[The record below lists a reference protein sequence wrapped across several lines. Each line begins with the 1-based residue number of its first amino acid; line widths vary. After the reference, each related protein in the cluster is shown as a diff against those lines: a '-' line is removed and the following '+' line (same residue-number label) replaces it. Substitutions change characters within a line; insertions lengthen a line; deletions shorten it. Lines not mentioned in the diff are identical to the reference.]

1 MGFKNS
7 LMEMAKKESEAKAKL
22 MADDEKLMNLYQ
34 GDLYQGKRNEEV
46 IQRFLEGKQVV
57 QNIALDLLDDNPNNH
72 FHKIEGDKWEEFLGS
87 VKEYGVVNPIIV
99 RPKDERYEILA
110 GHNRKRAAV
119 EAGLNEIPCIIKDID
134 DVDASVIIGIT
145 NNQRDDTTDLE
156 WGWAYRN
163 TLETIKH
170 QGKKIDEITSAHDN
184 QKLEIDIED
193 TSRHDDE
200 KSDDEKNT
208 SRHDDEKCKNNKT
221 SISIVAKKY
230 GVGERTA
237 HRKIRL
243 TYLHKVLYEV
253 LTRFKTP
260 QEVMVDLSYLA
271 ELDQM
276 NLAAKCEA
284 EKLIITKEMA
294 KELKKKAQELNGE
307 PMRIDPL
314 HKLVDSFNPKSTKQH
329 RPRKY
334 SINDELFPAD
344 IKKGDREAYISK
356 VLEYVLSHNI
366 KLD

>member
-87 VKEYGVVNPIIV
+87 VKEYGVVNPILV
-99 RPKDERYEILA
+99 RPKEDGRYEILA
-110 GHNRKRAAV
+110 GHNRKRAAI
-119 EAGLNEIPCIIKDID
+119 EAGLNEISCIIKDID

-145 NNQRDDTTDLE
+145 NNQREDTTDLE

-163 TLETIKH
+163 TYETLKGEH
-170 QGKKIDEITSAHDN
+170 GGNRKSSYHN
-184 QKLEIDIED
+184 GNL
-193 TSRHDDE
+193 
-200 KSDDEKNT
+200 KSDVEESSYHDGNLKDEGT
-208 SRHDDEKCKNNKT
+208 KT
-221 SISIVAKKY
+221 IDVVAKKY
-230 GVGERTA
+230 GVGRGSVQ
-237 HRKIRL
+237 RKIRL

-260 QEVMVDLSYLA
+260 QEIMVDLSYLA

-307 PMRIDPL
+307 PLTIDPL
-314 HKLVDSFNPKSTKQH
+314 HSLVDSFNPKSTKQH

-334 SINDELFPAD
+334 NIDDELFPAD

-356 VLEYVLSHNI
+356 ALEYVLSHNI
-366 KLD
+366 NLD

>member
-87 VKEYGVVNPIIV
+87 VKEYGVVNPILV
-99 RPKDERYEILA
+99 RPKEDGRYEIIA

-145 NNQRDDTTDLE
+145 NNQREDTTDLE

-170 QGKKIDEITSAHDN
+170 QGKLLVSTDDHKSEMDDNELVSTDDHKFEKGERSIDV
-184 QKLEIDIED
+184 
-193 TSRHDDE
+193 
-200 KSDDEKNT
+200 
-208 SRHDDEKCKNNKT
+208 
-221 SISIVAKKY
+221 VAAKY
-230 GVGERTA
+230 GINRKTA
-237 HRKIRL
+237 QRKIRL

-260 QEVMVDLSYLA
+260 QEIMVDLSYLA

-284 EKLIITKEMA
+284 EKLIITKEMS
-294 KELKKKAQELNGE
+294 KELKKKALELKGE
-307 PMRIDPL
+307 PLTIDPL
-314 HKLVDSFNPKSTKQH
+314 HSLVDGFNPKSTKQH

-334 SINDELFPAD
+334 NIDDELFPAD

-356 VLEYVLSHNI
+356 ALEYVLSHNI

>member
-7 LMEMAKKESEAKAKL
+7 LMEMAKKESEAKSKL

-99 RPKDERYEILA
+99 RPKDGRYEILA
-110 GHNRKRAAV
+110 GHNRKRAAI
-119 EAGLNEIPCIIKDID
+119 EAGLNEISCIIKDID

-145 NNQRDDTTDLE
+145 NNQREDTTDLE

-170 QGKKIDEITSAHDN
+170 QGKLLVSTDDHKS
-184 QKLEIDIED
+184 EIDDNELVS
-193 TSRHDDE
+193 TDDHKFE
-200 KSDDEKNT
+200 KGE
-208 SRHDDEKCKNNKT
+208 R
-221 SISIVAKKY
+221 SIDVVAAKY
-230 GVGERTA
+230 GINRKTA
-237 HRKIRL
+237 QRKIRL

-260 QEVMVDLSYLA
+260 QEIMVDLSYLA

-307 PMRIDPL
+307 PLTIDPL
-314 HKLVDSFNPKSTKQH
+314 HSLVDSFNPKSTKQH

-334 SINDELFPAD
+334 NINDELFPAD

-356 VLEYVLSHNI
+356 ALEYVLSHNI

>member
-99 RPKDERYEILA
+99 RPKDGRYEILA

-119 EAGLNEIPCIIKDID
+119 ETGLNEIPCIIKDID

-163 TLETIKH
+163 TLETIKRPAGRH
-170 QGKKIDEITSAHDN
+170 KKIEEINGTHDGHHFEN
-184 QKLEIDIED
+184 
-193 TSRHDDE
+193 DDE
-200 KSDDEKNT
+200 KKGT
-208 SRHDDEKCKNNKT
+208 HDGHHSEEGLKAIDM
-221 SISIVAKKY
+221 VAKKY
-230 GVGERTA
+230 GVGKGTA
-237 HRKIRL
+237 QRKIRL

-260 QEVMVDLSYLA
+260 QEIMVDLSYLA

-307 PMRIDPL
+307 PLTIDPL
-314 HKLVDSFNPKSTKQH
+314 HSLVDSFNPKSTKQH

-334 SINDELFPAD
+334 NIDDELFPAD

-356 VLEYVLSHNI
+356 ALEYVLSHNI

>member
-1 MGFKNS
+1 MQYKDV
-7 LMEMAKKESEAKAKL
+7 LKQKAQETISRNAEILNDK
-22 MADDEKLMNLYQ
+22 EKLM
-34 GDLYQGKRNEEV
+34 DLYQGKRNEEV
-46 IQRFLEGKQVV
+46 IQKFLEGKQVV
-57 QNIALDLLDDNPNNH
+57 QNISLDLLDDNPNNH

-99 RPKDERYEILA
+99 RPKDGRYEILA

-119 EAGLNEIPCIIKDID
+119 EVGLNEIPCIIKNID

-145 NNQRDDTTDLE
+145 NNQREDTTDLE

-170 QGKKIDEITSAHDN
+170 QGKKIGDY
-184 QKLEIDIED
+184 

-200 KSDDEKNT
+200 KSENNQEKT
-208 SRHDDEKCKNNKT
+208 SRHDDEKLKNGET

-237 HRKIRL
+237 QRKIRL

-260 QEVMVDLSYLA
+260 QDIMVDLSYLA

-294 KELKKKAQELNGE
+294 KELKKKALELKGE
-307 PMRIDPL
+307 PLTIDPL
-314 HKLVDSFNPKSTKQH
+314 HSLVDSFNPKSTKQH

-334 SINDELFPAD
+334 NIDDELFPAD

-356 VLEYVLSHNI
+356 ALSYIISHNI
-366 KLD
+366 SLD

>member
-87 VKEYGVVNPIIV
+87 VKEYGVVNPILV
-99 RPKDERYEILA
+99 RPKEDGRYEILA
-110 GHNRKRAAV
+110 GHNRKRAAI

-145 NNQRDDTTDLE
+145 NNQREDTTDLE

-170 QGKKIDEITSAHDN
+170 QGKLLVSTDDHKSEMDDNELVSTDDHKFEKGERSIDV
-184 QKLEIDIED
+184 
-193 TSRHDDE
+193 
-200 KSDDEKNT
+200 
-208 SRHDDEKCKNNKT
+208 
-221 SISIVAKKY
+221 VAAKY
-230 GVGERTA
+230 GINRKTA
-237 HRKIRL
+237 QRKIRL

-260 QEVMVDLSYLA
+260 QEIMVDLSYLA

-307 PMRIDPL
+307 PLTIDPL
-314 HKLVDSFNPKSTKQH
+314 HSLVDSFNPKSTKQH

-334 SINDELFPAD
+334 NIDDELFPAE
-344 IKKGDREAYISK
+344 IKKGDREAYVSK
-356 VLEYVLSHNI
+356 ALKYIISHNI
-366 KLD
+366 NLD

>member
-87 VKEYGVVNPIIV
+87 VKEYGVVNPILV
-99 RPKDERYEILA
+99 RPKEDGRYEILA
-110 GHNRKRAAV
+110 GHNRKRAAI
-119 EAGLNEIPCIIKDID
+119 EAGLNEISCIIKDID

-145 NNQRDDTTDLE
+145 NNQREDTTDLE

-170 QGKKIDEITSAHDN
+170 QGKKIDDISSANDG
-184 QKLEIDIED
+184 QKFENGIED
-193 TSRHDDE
+193 TSTHDGQ
-200 KSDDEKNT
+200 KS
-208 SRHDDEKCKNNKT
+208 KT
-221 SISIVAKKY
+221 SIDIVAKKY
-230 GVGERTA
+230 GVGKGTA
-237 HRKIRL
+237 QRKIRL

-260 QEVMVDLSYLA
+260 QDIMVDLSYLA

-307 PMRIDPL
+307 PLTIDPL
-314 HKLVDSFNPKSTKQH
+314 HSLVDSFNPKSTKQH

-334 SINDELFPAD
+334 NIDDELFPAD

-356 VLEYVLSHNI
+356 ALEYVLSHNI
-366 KLD
+366 NLD

>member
-46 IQRFLEGKQVV
+46 IQKFLEGKQVV

-99 RPKDERYEILA
+99 RPKDGRYEILA
-110 GHNRKRAAV
+110 GHNRKRAAI

-170 QGKKIDEITSAHDN
+170 QGKLLVSTDDH
-184 QKLEIDIED
+184 KLEIDDNELVSIGD
-193 TSRHDDE
+193 HKFE
-200 KSDDEKNT
+200 KGE
-208 SRHDDEKCKNNKT
+208 R
-221 SISIVAKKY
+221 SIDVVAAKY
-230 GVGERTA
+230 GINRKTA
-237 HRKIRL
+237 QRKIRL

-271 ELDQM
+271 VEDQM

-334 SINDELFPAD
+334 NIDDELFPAD

-356 VLEYVLSHNI
+356 ALSYIISHNI
-366 KLD
+366 SLD